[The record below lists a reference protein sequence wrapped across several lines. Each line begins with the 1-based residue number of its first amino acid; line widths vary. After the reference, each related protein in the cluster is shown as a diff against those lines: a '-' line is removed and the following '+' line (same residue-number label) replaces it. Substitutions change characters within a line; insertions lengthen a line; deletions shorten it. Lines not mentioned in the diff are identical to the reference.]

1 MKIPIFIP
9 LLIPFLITSCVF
21 SRMGEGLTALEGEN
35 ISKAIE
41 VLGYPDQQQ
50 TIGTDT
56 VYTWSRGFQSS
67 YTVPQTSTTTGY
79 VGTTPVYGT
88 TTTNSVRTSNHHC
101 LIKIGTNDKG
111 IIKMTEAEG
120 TVGGCAS
127 YADRLKS
134 FADSKNKQ

>member
-1 MKIPIFIP
+1 MNIPIFIP
-9 LLIPFLITSCVF
+9 LLIPFLITGCVF

-50 TIGTDT
+50 KIGTDT

-79 VGTTPVYGT
+79 VGKTPVYGT
-88 TTTNSVRTSNHHC
+88 TTYNSVQTSNHNC

-111 IIKMTEAEG
+111 IIKKTEAEG
-120 TVGGCAS
+120 TIGGCLS

-134 FADSKNKQ
+134 YADSKNKQ

>member
-1 MKIPIFIP
+1 
-9 LLIPFLITSCVF
+9 
-21 SRMGEGLTALEGEN
+21 MGKGLSALEGEN

-79 VGTTPVYGT
+79 VGNTPVYGT
-88 TTTNSVRTSNHHC
+88 TTYNSVQTSNHHC
-101 LIKIGTNDKG
+101 LIKIGTDNKG
-111 IIKMTEAEG
+111 IIKKTEAEG
-120 TVGGCAS
+120 TVGGCMS
-127 YADRLKS
+127 YAERLKS
-134 FADSKNKQ
+134 YADSKNKH